1 MPDPE
6 SDLEARKRR
15 IRFRAGHR
23 GMKETDLL
31 FGRLAAE
38 VLDDLD
44 EPGVAAFER
53 LLDVPD
59 VEVVSWVSGNAEVP
73 REYAG
78 PLVDRLLSYRFD
90 TDSYG

>member
-1 MPDPE
+1 MPDPG

-31 FGRLAAE
+31 FARLADE
-38 VLDDLD
+38 VLDGLD
-44 EPGVAAFER
+44 ERGVAAFER

-59 VEVVSWVSGNAEVP
+59 VDIVAWVSGNAEVP
-73 REYAG
+73 AEHAG
-78 PLVDRLLSYRFD
+78 PLVDRLLSYRFN

>member
-1 MPDPE
+1 MPDPASE
-6 SDLEARKRR
+6 LEARKRR
-15 IRFRAGHR
+15 IRFRAAHR

-44 EPGVAAFER
+44 EAGVAAFER

-59 VEVVSWVSGNAEVP
+59 VDVVAWVSGNAEVP
-73 REYAG
+73 REHAG